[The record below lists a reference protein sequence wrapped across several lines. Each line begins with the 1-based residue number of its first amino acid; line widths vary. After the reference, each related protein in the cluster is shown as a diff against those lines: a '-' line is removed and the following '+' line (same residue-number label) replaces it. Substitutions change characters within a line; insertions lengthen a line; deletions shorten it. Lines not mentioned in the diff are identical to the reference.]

1 MTTGACLEAFSRPAA
16 SLGLAALLLA
26 AVAAQQPSRPAPQSP
41 PQFRA
46 GVDLIQIDVSVLD
59 RDRHPVTGLT
69 AADFTILEDGVT
81 HPIAAFSEVV
91 IPGADEPPTAWMR
104 DVAPDVRRNDEARDR
119 RLTVIVM
126 DDMTIPLSVE
136 MIDNARAIGRRVVD
150 QMGPGDLASVVFTR
164 SNREAQDFTS
174 DRARLLAAVDKF
186 TVGSGDP
193 VFNPDPNDPGD
204 TDMMQTHQFLSSIAT
219 LRRAAELLALV
230 PDRRKA
236 LVFISVGVP
245 FDQAA
250 AAEVV
255 LIAPGGEDGADRK
268 RAAALAIRD
277 LNVQIKT
284 DLNELF
290 RHAQRANVNVY
301 PVDPSGLGG
310 MSSYLLRRGVDAINA
325 MTRARHFNDF
335 LQLVSANTG
344 GRAFLDTNEFD
355 AGVRQI
361 FRENGSYYLL
371 GYRTTNPSRN
381 GGHRRLEV
389 RVNRPG
395 VEVRARSGYFA
406 PTDAPARGS
415 GAADTEL
422 GRALG
427 SLLPKGDVAMQVTAA
442 ALARPGAESTSSVA
456 IVLGLRQPAPAGTT
470 RVNEVV
476 DLSVNAFTPEGQAR
490 GSHRLKAELTLRPS
504 PGDDVSYEVLS
515 SIDLQPGRYQLRLA
529 AESAMQRQAGSV
541 FYDVDV
547 PDFSRLPLS
556 LSGVAVTRNPALPSA
571 PRNRLAD
578 LLPLVPTTQREFE
591 RGDKVT
597 AFARVY
603 QTRRAPPLPVTV
615 DAHVVDATGRVVF
628 GAPQKLA
635 VERFGWQPDDTS
647 VPRPPDRSRLPVV
660 TRPEPAPPPPA
671 GPYAADVRLDLPV
684 FTFSP
689 GPHLLVVEVSNGRE
703 SARRDVRFQMR

>member
-1 MTTGACLEAFSRPAA
+1 V
-16 SLGLAALLLA
+16 LLLA
-26 AVAAQQPSRPAPQSP
+26 SAVAAQQP

-59 RDRHPVTGLT
+59 RSRQPVTGLT
-69 AADFTILEDGVT
+69 AADFTVLEDGVE
-81 HPIAAFSEVV
+81 HPIAAFSEIV

-126 DDMTIPLSVE
+126 DDMTIPLSLE
-136 MIDNARAIGRRVVD
+136 MIDSAKAIGRQVIE

-174 DRARLLAAVDKF
+174 DRARLLAAVNRF
-186 TVGSGDP
+186 TVGGGDP

-204 TDMMQTHQFLSSIAT
+204 TDMLQAHQFLSSIAT

-255 LIAPGGEDGADRK
+255 LIAPGGEDGTDRK
-268 RAAALAIRD
+268 RAALLAIRD

-284 DLNELF
+284 DLNEMF
-290 RHAQRANVNVY
+290 RHAQRANVNIY

-310 MSSYLLRRGVDAINA
+310 MYSYLLRRGVDAINA
-325 MTRARHFNDF
+325 ATRTRHFNDF

-344 GRAFLDTNEFD
+344 GRAFLDTNEFES
-355 AGVRQI
+355 GVRQI

-371 GYRTTNPSRN
+371 GYRTTNPKRN

-389 RVNRPG
+389 KVNRPG

-406 PTDAPARGS
+406 PTDAPVRAG

-427 SLLPKGDVAMQVTAA
+427 GLLPKGDVAMQVTAA
-442 ALARPGAESTSSVA
+442 ALARPGSESTSSVA
-456 IVLGLRQPAPAGTT
+456 ITLGLRQPAPAGTT

-476 DLSVNAFTPEGQAR
+476 DLAVHAFTPEGQPR
-490 GSHRLKAELTLRPS
+490 GSHRLKAELTLRPA
-504 PGDDVSYEVLS
+504 PGDQARYEVLS

-556 LSGVAVTRNPALPSA
+556 ISGVAVSRNPALPSA
-571 PRNRLAD
+571 PRNRLAE
-578 LLPLVPTTQREFE
+578 LLPIVPTAEREFE

-597 AFARVY
+597 AFVRVY
-603 QTRRAPPLPVTV
+603 QTRRAPPRPVTL
-615 DAHVVDATGRVVF
+615 DIRAIDATGRVVF
-628 GAPQKLA
+628 DAPQKIS
-635 VERFGWQPDDTS
+635 VDRFGWQPDDAS
-647 VPRPPDRSRLPVV
+647 VPRPPDRNRLPVV
-660 TRPEPAPPPPA
+660 TRPEREPPPPA
-671 GPYAADVRLDLPV
+671 GPYSADVRLDLPV
-684 FTFSP
+684 FTFST
-689 GPHLLVVEVSNGRE
+689 GPHLLVVEVSNGRDT
-703 SARRDVRFQMR
+703 ARRDVRFQMR